1 MRDVLP
7 LIHEDLLTT
16 PGDVDVA
23 RVARV
28 LEAAGQVR
36 GAQSLL
42 ELTAQLRD
50 HINGLGPL
58 QDLARPGVTDILVNA
73 DGSVWT
79 DSPAGLER
87 APLTL
92 ARDASRE
99 LATRLATMGGR
110 RLDDA
115 MPWADAQ
122 LPSGIRFH
130 AVLPPLSPGG
140 AIVSLRLAAAAPL
153 SLGDLE
159 ATGTLHPEARGLC
172 EAIITQ
178 RCAFLI
184 SGGTGSGKTTLLSAM
199 LSGADATERIVIVED
214 ASELA
219 PDHPHT
225 VQLQS
230 RHANAEGSGE
240 IGLGTLVRQCLRMRP
255 DRIVLGECRG
265 AEIRELLQALNTGHE
280 GGCGTIHANTAADVP
295 ARLEALGALAGMDQ
309 HALSAQALSALD
321 VVLHMSRHGA
331 ERRLDSAAVLGRASD
346 GSLTAELAV
355 QFTGRSVRRFPAWDL
370 LEARLACSP

>member
-16 PGDVDVA
+16 PGEVDVA

-50 HINGLGPL
+50 HITGLGPL
-58 QDLARPGVTDILVNA
+58 QDLAQPGVTDILVNA

-79 DSPAGLER
+79 DSPAGLKR
-87 APLTL
+87 ASLTL
-92 ARDASRE
+92 EPDAARE

-130 AVLPPLSPGG
+130 AVLPPLSPSG
-140 AIVSLRLAAAAPL
+140 AIVSLRLASPAPL
-153 SLGDLE
+153 TLADLE
-159 ATGTLHPEARGLC
+159 SSGTLHPEAHQLC
-172 EAIITQ
+172 EAIIAQ
-178 RCAFLI
+178 RSAFLI

-199 LSGADATERIVIVED
+199 LATADPAERIIIVED
-214 ASELA
+214 ASELN
-219 PDHPHT
+219 PPHPHT

-321 VVLHMSRHGA
+321 VVLHMTRQGTQ
-331 ERRLDSAAVLGRASD
+331 RRLDSAAVLGRAPD

-355 QFTGRSVRRFPAWDL
+355 RFTGASVRRFPAWDL
-370 LEARLACSP
+370 LEARLTCSP